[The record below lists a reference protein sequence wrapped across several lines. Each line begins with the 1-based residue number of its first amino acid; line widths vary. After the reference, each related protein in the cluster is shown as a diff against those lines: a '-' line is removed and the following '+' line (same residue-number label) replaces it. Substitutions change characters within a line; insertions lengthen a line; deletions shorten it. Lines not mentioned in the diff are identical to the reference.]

1 MFSYRQSVLQNG
13 SKIIISSLGCLYS
26 YIVEFWWC
34 RNGVP
39 IEWNESVSVGY
50 SGLFVHCP
58 GSVKHFMKSSINLV
72 LSKVSNVCVWG
83 GYNYV
88 WKHFIV
94 VRNKGKQKC
103 NLCKVLQ
110 QNSHNRSQERTAK
123 EVVVQ
128 HTDSQRMTRNC
139 NSIGEKVS
147 T

>member
-39 IEWNESVSVGY
+39 IEWNKSVSVGY

-83 GYNYV
+83 DITMFESISLSSEIKENKSATYVRSYNKTHIIAARSVQPKRLLSSIQTANV
-88 WKHFIV
+88 W
-94 VRNKGKQKC
+94 RA
-103 NLCKVLQ
+103 
-110 QNSHNRSQERTAK
+110 TAI
-123 EVVVQ
+123 Q
-128 HTDSQRMTRNC
+128 
-139 NSIGEKVS
+139 
-147 T
+147 

>member
-39 IEWNESVSVGY
+39 IEWNKSVSVGY

-83 GYNYV
+83 DITMFESIS
-88 WKHFIV
+88 W
-94 VRNKGKQKC
+94 NKGKQKC

-123 EVVVQ
+123 GVVVQ
-128 HTDSQRMTRNC
+128 HTDSQRMTRIC
-139 NSIGEKVS
+139 NSIGQKFS